1 MNHNSDK
8 DFFEYLIKNILLH
21 YNIIDGDFIKSE
33 CPDFINNDIGLE
45 ITRADET
52 LKFDGFIK
60 KYPKVKTGNIEKFNK
75 HFEENGGRVFKK
87 TDVLVKLLNLVDTF
101 YYHEDYVYVI
111 PSYKNDFTFINEKIS
126 NKIDKLNSIYDVNI
140 KTYYL
145 GVFTT
150 VYATEEMIQ
159 EELAILNEMN
169 KNKSKQFDKIIIIFL
184 DKICIF
190 NLTCNK
196 YKIIDDVNEEINK
209 LSRKTKNE
217 LDNINNH

>member
-1 MNHNSDK
+1 MNHNADK
-8 DFFEYLIKNILLH
+8 DFFEYLIKNILLY

-33 CPDFINNDIGLE
+33 CPDFISKGIGLE

-60 KYPKVKTGNIEKFNK
+60 KYPKEKIGNIEKFNK
-75 HFEENGGRVFKK
+75 QFEEKGGKVFKK
-87 TDVLVKLLNLVDTF
+87 TDVIVKLLNLVDTF
-101 YYHEDYVYVI
+101 YYHEDYVYII

-126 NKIDKLNSIYDVNI
+126 NKIDKLNTIYDVNI

-159 EELAILNEMN
+159 EELVVLNEMN

-190 NLTCNK
+190 DLTFNK
-196 YKIIDDVNEEINK
+196 YKIIDEVNEEINK

>member
-140 KTYYL
+140 NTYYL

>member
-1 MNHNSDK
+1 MNHNADK
-8 DFFEYLIKNILLH
+8 DFFEYLIKNILLY

-75 HFEENGGRVFKK
+75 HFEENGGRFFKK
-87 TDVLVKLLNLVDTF
+87 TDVIVKLLNLVDTF
-101 YYHEDYVYVI
+101 YYHEDYVYII

-126 NKIDKLNSIYDVNI
+126 NKIDKLNSIYDGNI

>member
-21 YNIIDGDFIKSE
+21 YNIIDGYFIKSE
-33 CPDFINNDIGLE
+33 RPDFINNDIGLE

-60 KYPKVKTGNIEKFNK
+60 KYPKEKTGNIEKFNK

-87 TDVLVKLLNLVDTF
+87 TDVIVKLLNLVDTF
-101 YYHEDYVYVI
+101 YYHEDYVYII

-159 EELAILNEMN
+159 EELVVLNEMN

-190 NLTCNK
+190 DLTYNK
-196 YKIIDDVNEEINK
+196 YKIIDEVNEEINK
-209 LSRKTKNE
+209 LSHKTKNE

>member
-1 MNHNSDK
+1 MNHNADK
-8 DFFEYLIKNILLH
+8 DFFEYLIKNILLY

-87 TDVLVKLLNLVDTF
+87 TDVIVKLLNLVDTF
-101 YYHEDYVYVI
+101 YYHEDYVYII

-209 LSRKTKNE
+209 LSHKTKNE

>member
-1 MNHNSDK
+1 MNHNADK
-8 DFFEYLIKNILLH
+8 DFFEYLIKNILLY
-21 YNIIDGDFIKSE
+21 YNIIDGNFIKSE
-33 CPDFINNDIGLE
+33 CPDFISKDIGLE

-60 KYPKVKTGNIEKFNK
+60 KFSKEKIGNIEKFNK
-75 HFEENGGRVFKK
+75 RFEEKGGKVFKK
-87 TDVLVKLLNLVDTF
+87 TDVIVKLLNLVDTF
-101 YYHEDYVYVI
+101 YYHEDYVYII

-126 NKIDKLNSIYDVNI
+126 NKIDKLNTIYDANI

-196 YKIIDDVNEEINK
+196 YKIIDDVNEKINK

-217 LDNINNH
+217 LDYINNH

>member
-1 MNHNSDK
+1 MNHNADK
-8 DFFEYLIKNILLH
+8 DFFEYLIKNILLY
-21 YNIIDGDFIKSE
+21 YNIIVGDFIKSE
-33 CPDFINNDIGLE
+33 CPDFISKDIGLE

-52 LKFDGFIK
+52 LKFDGFIN
-60 KYPKVKTGNIEKFNK
+60 KYPKEKIDNIEKFNK
-75 HFEENGGRVFKK
+75 QFEEKGGKVFKK
-87 TDVLVKLLNLVDTF
+87 TDVIVKLLNLVDTF
-101 YYHEDYVYVI
+101 YYHEDYVYII

-126 NKIDKLNSIYDVNI
+126 NKIDKLNTIYDLNI

-159 EELAILNEMN
+159 EELVVLNEMN

-190 NLTCNK
+190 DLTCNK
-196 YKIIDDVNEEINK
+196 YKIIDEVNEEINK

>member
-1 MNHNSDK
+1 MNHNADK

-45 ITRADET
+45 ITRADAT
-52 LKFDGFIK
+52 LNFDGFIK
-60 KYPKVKTGNIEKFNK
+60 KYPKEKTGNIEKFNK

-87 TDVLVKLLNLVDTF
+87 TDVIVKLLNLVDTF
-101 YYHEDYVYVI
+101 YYHEDYVYII

-126 NKIDKLNSIYDVNI
+126 NKIDKLNTIYDVNI

>member
-45 ITRADET
+45 ISRADET

-60 KYPKVKTGNIEKFNK
+60 KYPKVKTGNIENFNK
-75 HFEENGGRVFKK
+75 HFEENGDKVFKK